1 MNHEKARLEA
11 VIGALKDVR
20 AHMLELDGEHIT
32 VADYNRWV
40 ERLNTLVEGD
50 WDALVLDGGEEG
62 TVPAED
68 MLMNID
74 AAIAFLEDHRAAA
87 YAMAS

>member
-1 MNHEKARLEA
+1 MSHEKARLEA
-11 VIGALKDVR
+11 VIGALKEVR
-20 AHMLELDGEHIT
+20 THMLPLQGEDIT

-50 WDALVLDGGEEG
+50 WDALVLEGGDNG
-62 TVPAED
+62 AVPAEE
-68 MLMNID
+68 MLTNIE

-87 YAMAS
+87 YALAS